1 MKKLVLSLLF
11 VATGAHL
18 LYWGNRYRTAPASER
33 TPLILL
39 GPLRGILGR

>member
-1 MKKLVLSLLF
+1 MKKLVLSLLC
-11 VATGAHL
+11 VTIGAHL
-18 LYWGNRYRTAPASER
+18 LYWGNRYRVAPTDER